1 MLPAL
6 DIKDSLQRFTLLTP
20 EQQVWYDEQVWDIPP
35 RCTEYNLQMA
45 YSIAKIFPIRL
56 KWYRMDRFNKLFMP
70 CKKFQAE
77 FFVIQSRVKEINF
90 PNPTTNPG
98 TIDLD
103 LYSRLWDY
111 KIKKAQTMP
120 VDPYLQTR

>member
-20 EQQVWYDEQVWDIPP
+20 EQQVWYDDQHWTIPP
-35 RCTEYNLQMA
+35 KCTAYHLEMA
-45 YSIAKIFPIRL
+45 QSIAKIFPVRL
-56 KWYRMDRFNKLFMP
+56 KWYRMDRFGKQLMP

-77 FFVIQSRVKEINF
+77 YFVIQSRVKEINL
-90 PNPTTNPG
+90 PSPIP
-98 TIDLD
+98 IDLD
-103 LYSRLWDY
+103 LYRRLWDY
-111 KIKKAQTMP
+111 KIKKAQTISWP